1 MSDVL
6 DDAQR
11 TAGPLLERIDSLRGQ
26 LRASECKV
34 ADVVARDPGAV
45 IAGRMADVARMA
57 GVSEPSVLRFCR
69 AIGYESFNAFKIR
82 LAQDVAVREGGGVSL
97 SQIDLSRDD
106 TVGSAVSKVFAAAI
120 DCLARVRDALD
131 VTTVERAALAIARA
145 RRVEIWG
152 YGASGVVAEDAA
164 HKLFRLVPG
173 AIARSDPHMQIMAA
187 SALGAD
193 DAVIAISHT
202 GRTRELVE
210 AVTRARQTDATVIAL
225 TCPGSVLARLAHIP
239 VAVDVREDTDVY
251 TPMVSRLAHLTV
263 IDAIAVG
270 VALLLP
276 PSTAGRLGQMKDA
289 LKSKRVLEIETD
301 D

>member
-1 MSDVL
+1 MTDLMDGAPRV
-6 DDAQR
+6 
-11 TAGPLLERIDSLRGQ
+11 AGPLLARMDSLRGQ

-45 IAGRMADVARMA
+45 IAGRMADLARMA

-69 AIGYESFNAFKIR
+69 AIGFESFNAFKIR
-82 LAQDVAVREGGGVSL
+82 LAQDVAVRDGGGVSL
-97 SQIDLSRDD
+97 SQVELSRDD
-106 TVGSAVSKVFAAAI
+106 TAGSAVSKVFAAAI
-120 DCLARVRDALD
+120 DCLVRVHDALD
-131 VTTVERAALAIARA
+131 TVAVERAALAVARS

-173 AIARSDPHMQIMAA
+173 AVARRDPHMQIMAA
-187 SALGAD
+187 SALGAE

-210 AVTRARQTDATVIAL
+210 AVTRARRTDATVIAI
-225 TCPGSVLARLAHIP
+225 TSANSVLARLAHIP
-239 VAVDVREDTDVY
+239 VAVEVREDTDVY

-276 PSTAGRLGQMKDA
+276 PTTAGRLGQMKDA
-289 LKSKRVLEIETD
+289 LKTKRVLETETD